1 MSPSDIG
8 PSPVTSVGTEVTE
21 IEDEASDDAQFESAD
36 PTPDA
41 QRQVSF
47 SPDSIWLSVHD

>member
-21 IEDEASDDAQFESAD
+21 IEDEASDDAHFESAGLS
-36 PTPDA
+36 PDA
-41 QRQVSF
+41 QRRVSY
-47 SPDSIWLSVHD
+47 SPDTIQLSVPD

>member
-36 PTPDA
+36 LSPDA
-41 QRQVSF
+41 QRRVSF
-47 SPDSIWLSVHD
+47 SPDTITLSVPD

>member
-8 PSPVTSVGTEVTE
+8 PSPVTSVGTEGTE

-36 PTPDA
+36 LSSDA

-47 SPDSIWLSVHD
+47 SPESTRLSVPD